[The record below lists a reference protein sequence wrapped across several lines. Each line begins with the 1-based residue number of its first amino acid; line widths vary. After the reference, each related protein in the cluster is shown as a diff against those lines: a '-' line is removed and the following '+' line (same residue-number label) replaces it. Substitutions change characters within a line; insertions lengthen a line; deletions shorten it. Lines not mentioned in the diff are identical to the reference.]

1 MSFCAS
7 LVSLQ
12 KKYVSYLK
20 WVLFWKSLPIFP
32 TFFRTSYY
40 YFEQVVILMPTVQY
54 TVTLCFV
61 LFSQV
66 ECNKSR
72 LELRMFNVLDK
83 KKTLSKRK
91 FHVWLVKR
99 SFILKHNEK
108 KIFS

>member
-72 LELRMFNVLDK
+72 LELRMYVLDK
-83 KKTLSKRK
+83 KRLFQSGNFMFGLSSD
-91 FHVWLVKR
+91 HL
-99 SFILKHNEK
+99 S
-108 KIFS
+108 